1 MGKSLEAWYCFPP
14 DRDEP
19 IVQVA
24 LANSGPICG
33 EIRLN
38 AGRLVLEMYAPPD
51 GGNWV
56 LPVDELRE
64 VLQRAEGRLSSS
76 TE

>member
-1 MGKSLEAWYCFPP
+1 MGKSLEAWYCIPP

-19 IVQVA
+19 VVHVA
-24 LANSGPICG
+24 LGDFGPICG

-64 VLQRAEGRLSSS
+64 VLQRAEERLSGPN
-76 TE
+76 E